1 MPTPRALRAFLIT
14 ALIPVAFPLAGFAAK
29 AKPAPKP
36 KSVAV
41 PKGPHFRL
49 DKITSTF
56 GYTCGFRVASPDERG
71 TVRRMVVLSSVP
83 MDCAAADQEFDP
95 VAAVEAAIE
104 AQKGAHVT
112 LTLQADGERAD
123 GNWRSIEPS
132 DAFSFGGQGKLTFTR
147 NDDQRVEGR
156 YQTEKPESFFDKTYE
171 FDLPFA
177 ADLLA
182 GSLSGTPLP
191 KGGGE
196 PGKVYQAYMKAVAKQ
211 DAAAIQKVVTKEK
224 ADEIAEQVKAD
235 IWKELFK
242 FTRSLEFQ
250 TATITGGLLKTGR
263 AVLDIEGKSFDGD
276 KFRGRIFLIQEGGV
290 WKVSGRDT
298 RIVLD

>member
-1 MPTPRALRAFLIT
+1 MPTSRTLGAFCIAGSIL
-14 ALIPVAFPLAGFAAK
+14 LFPLAGFAAK
-29 AKPAPKP
+29 PKPAPKP
-36 KSVAV
+36 SAA

-56 GYTCGFRVASPDERG
+56 SYTCGFRVASPDERG
-71 TVRRMVVLSSVP
+71 TARRMVVLSSVP
-83 MDCAAADQEFDP
+83 IDCAAADQEFDP

-104 AQKGAHVT
+104 TQKGAHVT
-112 LTLQADGERAD
+112 LTLQADGVRAD
-123 GNWRSIEPS
+123 GSWRSIEPS
-132 DAFSFGGQGKLTFTR
+132 DGFSFGGQGKLTFTR

-156 YQTEKPESFFDKTYE
+156 YYTEKPDSFFDKTYE

-177 ADLLA
+177 VDLLA

-196 PGKVYQAYMKAVAKQ
+196 PGKVYQAYMKAMAKK
-211 DAAAIQKVVTKEK
+211 DSTALQKVVTKAK
-224 ADEIAEQVKAD
+224 AEEIAEQVKAE
-235 IWKELFK
+235 IWDELSK
-242 FTRSLEFQ
+242 MTRGLEFQ
-250 TATITGGLLKTGR
+250 TATITGGLLKNTR
-263 AVLDIEGKSFDGD
+263 AALDIEGKSFDGD
-276 KFRGRIFLIQEGGV
+276 KFRGRIFLIQEDGA

>member
-1 MPTPRALRAFLIT
+1 MPTIRTPRAVLT
-14 ALIPVAFPLAGFAAK
+14 AVFILLVLPLAGFAAK

-36 KSVAV
+36 KSPAV

-71 TVRRMVVLSSVP
+71 TARRMVVLSSVP
-83 MDCAAADQEFDP
+83 IDCAAADQEFDP

-112 LTLQADGERAD
+112 LTVQADGERAE
-123 GNWRSIEPS
+123 GSWRSIEPS
-132 DAFSFGGQGKLTFTR
+132 DGFSFGGQGKLTLSR

-156 YQTEKPESFFDKTYE
+156 YYTEKPESFFDKTYE

-182 GSLSGTPLP
+182 GSLSGSPLP

-196 PGKVYQAYMKAVAKQ
+196 PGKVYQAYMKAVAKK

-224 ADEIAEQVKAD
+224 ADEIAEQVKSD
-235 IWKELFK
+235 IWAELFK

-250 TATITGGLLKTGR
+250 TATITGGLQKTGR

-276 KFRGRIFLIQEGGV
+276 KFRGRIFLIQEDGA

-298 RIVLD
+298 RVVLD